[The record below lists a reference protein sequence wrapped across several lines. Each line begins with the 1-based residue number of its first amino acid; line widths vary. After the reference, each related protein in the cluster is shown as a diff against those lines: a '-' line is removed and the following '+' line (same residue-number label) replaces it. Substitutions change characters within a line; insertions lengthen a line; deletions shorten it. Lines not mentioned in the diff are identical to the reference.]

1 MSKSY
6 LFTYCYDNGN
16 GGTGIGSITITQSVY
31 HPIDQDILEDA
42 VRIVRENLKL
52 PESQKIV
59 PLAFHRFEME
69 QEDE

>member
-1 MSKSY
+1 MKE
-6 LFTYCYDNGN
+6 LINKLREDM
-16 GGTGIGSITITQSVY
+16 
-31 HPIDQDILEDA
+31 LEDA